1 MKKRIAFIF
10 LPIIILAVLIGGLA
24 AWNAIATAYGKSHDV
39 PPGTMVDL
47 GYGRMHVYTRGS
59 GGPNLVILPG
69 WGDPCPTLDFKP
81 LVEVLSRDYR
91 VTVVDYFGYGWSDGT
106 LVPRTN
112 ANIVREVRAALA
124 GAGIEPPYI
133 LMPHSLSGIYALYYA
148 ERHPSEVR
156 AVINLD
162 SSVPETNGY
171 VEPPKEPAIDVRAL
185 LRGTG
190 VIRLAAAFGANLGGF
205 PRNRYSKADIAAI
218 DLMVA
223 RNLDNATVM
232 AESAAIYANR
242 GELVGARYP
251 AGLPVA
257 MVLADSSVEASRQQL
272 GGMDWV
278 AVHKAQLADPSKA
291 RIYVLHGSHSIY
303 WDNAGEIARIVAE
316 TLSPRGTNP

>member
-1 MKKRIAFIF
+1 MRKRITFRLVYLPVLALAIF
-10 LPIIILAVLIGGLA
+10 VGGLA
-24 AWNAIATAYGKSHDV
+24 AWNAIATAYERSHDAG
-39 PPGTMVDL
+39 PGTMVDL
-47 GYGRMHVYTRGS
+47 GYGKMHVYTAGT

-69 WGDPCPTLDFKP
+69 WGDPCPTLDFMP
-81 LVEVLSRDYR
+81 LVELLSKDYR
-91 VTVVDYFGYGWSDGT
+91 VSVVDYFGYGWSDGT

-133 LMPHSLSGIYALYYA
+133 LVPHSLSGIYALYYA
-148 ERHPSEVR
+148 ERYPAEVR

-171 VEPPKEPAIDVRAL
+171 VKPQKEPAIDARAL

-190 VIRLAAAFGANLGGF
+190 FIRLAAAFGLNLGGF
-205 PRNRYSKADIAAI
+205 PLDRYSKADIAAI
-218 DLMVA
+218 DRMVA
-223 RNLDNATVM
+223 RNLDNPTVM
-232 AESAAIYANR
+232 AESAATYANR

-251 AGLPVA
+251 AGMPVA
-257 MVLADSSVEASRQQL
+257 MVLADSSIEASRLQL
-272 GGMDWV
+272 GGMDWI

-291 RIYVLHGSHSIY
+291 RVYVLHGPHNIY

-316 TLSPRGTNP
+316 TLR